1 MADDDL
7 PQSFK
12 GRQVPESV
20 RARIRAAQ
28 LLQQVGAQQERPY
41 TSGGVTALKAL
52 SGLMGGLQERNATQ
66 SEDAAQAAH
75 RQALAQLLMQ
85 SASPGAVGA
94 ATPAPT
100 FGAGAA
106 SAAGTSPGMGIPTS
120 AAASAAPMSSDAR
133 DLAIRTIYGEAG
145 GEPDTGKAGVAAVL
159 KNRLAGGQY
168 GGDMQSVILAPKQFS
183 LWNKG
188 DPAGDN
194 ARKLSADSPSYQK
207 IGQIYDGVMS
217 GQIPDPTGGATH
229 YYNPNVASPGWGPKL
244 AQQNDVRIGNHR
256 FVGTGPAGP
265 NGANTMAGDP
275 GIVATPQIAAGQ
287 LAAVTGS
294 DAVPKTGVGNPDPG
308 LMVTPA
314 AAATLAGGQGADA
327 LGAPSPFGAP
337 PSPMAAPTGADPKAL
352 AAALRASVPGAMPPG
367 SDTVQPPVV
376 PDPQGALTSP
386 SPFGAAPSPMAAPNP
401 SPNTQALA
409 AALRQSVQ
417 QPPAPTMPTP
427 APQDP
432 TGGVSPNGLQM
443 AALGGGDPSA
453 LAGMAQAAPPVA
465 AASLSSDALPG
476 MDNFMTGGGDQSGSI
491 TASPNQDAGFTGG
504 YTDPMQAAM
513 NSQLFGSAPLGGPA
527 PADPSAPSPAMFAQA
542 LKQGAGTPAPAPT
555 SPPAQPPVVLPPA
568 PPVATPPAQVAALP
582 GADDPLGGLMGAPD
596 GAKPS
601 LADITTAA
609 MAKAGYDTS
618 PLTGAMPPQ
627 GSVAGLGPAASARV
641 AGAAGA
647 SPAPMMADPNV
658 PGPDLSGLGAPTT
671 PPPPGAA
678 LPIMARAASNPPAV
692 LAQALRASSPAGPSM
707 RPAGDTTDTTLPD
720 TGPMPPSRP
729 SDVALGLNPNAP
741 APGAANAG
749 PAPVPPG
756 LLAQA
761 LRSSQPQP
769 LGLAG
774 DGGGDPSSPQAFMR
788 QEAQRAAGGASPSAL
803 AQVLRGGSP
812 TTASATAPAP
822 SSSPANPGPLD
833 GLGRLFNFG
842 GGASGGNPLAGLPI
856 IGDLFGGGQGQQAQ
870 QAPSAYG
877 GGQGQQGAPFT
888 PGGQGAQPGQAGA
901 PAGNAQAPSGLSGM
915 SQQQAL
921 ALLSDPRTSP
931 QEAQIIM
938 SKAFPSPMIE
948 KTSDG
953 KIVSIDPRGGPA
965 RVLYSGQGYRP
976 ATADERK
983 TYGVTDDRPFSF
995 GPDGKPE
1002 FGAVDPNAKET
1013 NEQRDYRQVV
1023 KQAQDA
1029 GQTPPNFS
1037 DYQMSLRR
1045 SGAATVTVDQKAET
1059 ALAQARGAGLGKRLN
1074 EVADDSSKVAAE
1086 GIQVARIRDLLGSV
1100 DTGPGTAYAEK
1111 FRQTTGIPLD
1121 PKTDK
1126 VQALQAAVQNLAPAL
1141 RVPGSGSQSDTELR
1155 NFQAS
1160 IPGLMNTPGGN
1171 EQILQ
1176 TLEGAIAYRQQRS
1189 AIAQAWQRGDIDPKT
1204 ADAQIAALPSP
1215 FAKPAA
1221 SPSGSNAPVSAPVGL
1236 QPAPQATP
1244 AAQGGGLGGG
1254 YLPGAARPQAGF
1266 TAPPTASAAPP
1277 QAAPAPS
1284 DALAQAQAAIAR
1296 GAPRAAVIQRLQA
1309 AGINPA
1315 GL

>member
-1 MADDDL
+1 MSDETTFFRG
-7 PQSFK
+7 Q
-12 GRQVPESV
+12 QVPESV
-20 RARIRAAQ
+20 KARLLQAQ
-28 LLQQVGAQQERPY
+28 LAQQLAAQQERPY
-41 TSGGVTALKAL
+41 TSQGVVALKAL
-52 SGLMGGLQERNATQ
+52 SGLMGGIQERQAIEGEQ
-66 SEDAAQAAH
+66 QAQAAH
-75 RQALAQLLMQ
+75 RAALAQVLLS

-94 ATPAPT
+94 AAPT

-106 SAAGTSPGMGIPTS
+106 SAAGASPGLGIPTS
-120 AAASAAPMSSDAR
+120 AAASAPMSSDAR

-188 DPAGDN
+188 DPAGDS
-194 ARKLSADSPSYQK
+194 ARKLSPDSPSYQK

-244 AQQNDVRIGNHR
+244 AAQNDVRIGNHR

-265 NGANTMAGDP
+265 NGANTVASDP
-275 GIVATPQIAAGQ
+275 SIVATPQTAAGQ
-287 LAAVTGS
+287 LAAVPGA
-294 DAVPKTGVGNPDPG
+294 DAVPKDGAGNTDPG
-308 LMVTPA
+308 LMATPA
-314 AAATLAGGQGADA
+314 AAATLAGGQGADT
-327 LGAPSPFGAP
+327 LGAPASPFGAMP
-337 PSPMAAPTGADPKAL
+337 TSMAQAAPAGADPKAL
-352 AAALRASVPGAMPPG
+352 AAALRASVPAAVPPG
-367 SDTVQPPVV
+367 SDTVQPPVI
-376 PDPQGALTSP
+376 PDPQGSLAAP
-386 SPFGAAPSPMAAPNP
+386 SPFGAGPSPMAAPSP
-401 SPNTQALA
+401 SPNSQALA
-409 AALRQSVQ
+409 AALRQQAAQ

-432 TGGVSPNGLQM
+432 TGGLSPNGLQM
-443 AALGGGDPSA
+443 AALGGGDLSG
-453 LAGMAQAAPPVA
+453 LAGMAQAAPPVSA
-465 AASLSSDALPG
+465 VPLSTDNAVG
-476 MDNFMTGGGDQSGSI
+476 MDSFGDDGSVRQSSLG
-491 TASPNQDAGFTGG
+491 APGFTGAP
-504 YTDPMQAAM
+504 DD
-513 NSQLFGSAPLGGPA
+513 GSAAAAINGNLPAPQAYVGGPMGLGTG
-527 PADPSAPSPAMFAQA
+527 PTDPSAPSPAMLAQA
-542 LKQGAGTPAPAPT
+542 LKQGASNPAPAPT
-555 SPPAQPPVVLPPA
+555 SPPAQPPVVMPPA
-568 PPVATPPAQVAALP
+568 PAPAQVAALP
-582 GADDPLGGLMGAPD
+582 SADDPLGGLMGAPD

-601 LADITTAA
+601 LSDITTAA

-627 GSVAGLGPAASARV
+627 GSVAGLGPAASAR
-641 AGAAGA
+641 AAAAAGA
-647 SPAPMMADPNV
+647 LPAPMMADPSV

-671 PPPPGAA
+671 SPPPGAA
-678 LPIMARAASNPPAV
+678 MPIMARAASNPPAV

-720 TGPMPPSRP
+720 TGPMPPP
-729 SDVALGLNPNAP
+729 GAQTIANAAAP

-749 PAPVPPG
+749 PAPVPPS

-761 LRSSQPQP
+761 LRGSQPQP

-774 DGGGDPSSPQAFMR
+774 DGGADPSSARSFLTSQA
-788 QEAQRAAGGASPSAL
+788 QGQGGNASPGLL
-803 AQVLRGGSP
+803 AQVLRGNSP

-842 GGASGGNPLAGLPI
+842 GGSGGGNPLAGLPI

-870 QAPSAYG
+870 QAPASYG
-877 GGQGQQGAPFT
+877 SGQGQQGVPFT
-888 PGGQGAQPGQAGA
+888 PGGQG
-901 PAGNAQAPSGLSGM
+901 QAPSAQGVSAAGGQAPGGLGGM

-1002 FGAVDPNAKET
+1002 FGAIDPNAKET
-1013 NEQRDYRQVV
+1013 NEQRDYKQVV
-1023 KQAQDA
+1023 KQALDA

-1086 GIQVARIRDLLGSV
+1086 GVQVARIRDLLGSV

-1215 FAKPAA
+1215 FAKSAA
-1221 SPSGSNAPVSAPVGL
+1221 SPSGSNAPASAPVGL
-1236 QPAPQATP
+1236 QPAPQAAP
-1244 AAQGGGLGGG
+1244 APQGGGLGGG
-1254 YLPGAARPQAGF
+1254 YLPGAARSQAGF

-1277 QAAPAPS
+1277 QAQAAPQGGAVPQAALTALRGNP
-1284 DALAQAQAAIAR
+1284 ALAAQFDAKYGPGASAR
-1296 GAPRAAVIQRLQA
+1296 ALGR
-1309 AGINPA
+1309 
-1315 GL
+1315 

>member
-145 GEPDTGKAGVAAVL
+145 GEPATGQAGVAAVL

-275 GIVATPQIAAGQ
+275 GIVATPQTAAGQ
-287 LAAVTGS
+287 LAAVPGS
-294 DAVPKTGVGNPDPG
+294 DAVPKAGGGNPDPG
-308 LMVTPA
+308 LVAATP
-314 AAATLAGGQGADA
+314 AAATLAGGQGADT
-327 LGAPSPFGAP
+327 LGASSPFGAP
-337 PSPMAAPTGADPKAL
+337 PSPMVSPSGADPRAL

-367 SDTVQPPVV
+367 SDTVQPPVI
-376 PDPQGALTSP
+376 PDPQGSLSAP
-386 SPFGAAPSPMAAPNP
+386 SPFGAGPSPMAAPTP
-401 SPNTQALA
+401 SPNSQALA
-409 AALRQSVQ
+409 AALRQSAQ
-417 QPPAPTMPTP
+417 QPPAPTMATP
-427 APQDP
+427 APQGP
-432 TGGVSPNGLQM
+432 TGGLSPNGLQM
-443 AALGGGDPSA
+443 AALGGGDLSG
-453 LAGMAQAAPPVA
+453 LAGVAQAAPPVA
-465 AASLSSDALPG
+465 AASLSTDNAVG
-476 MDNFMTGGGDQSGSI
+476 MDSFGDDGSVRQSSLG
-491 TASPNQDAGFTGG
+491 AAGFTGAP
-504 YTDPMQAAM
+504 DD
-513 NSQLFGSAPLGGPA
+513 GSAAAAINGNLPGPQAYVGGPMGLGTG
-527 PADPSAPSPAMFAQA
+527 PTDPSAPSPAMLAQA
-542 LKQGAGTPAPAPT
+542 LKQSAGTPTPAPMSLPAQAPVVT
-555 SPPAQPPVVLPPA
+555 PPAS
-568 PPVATPPAQVAALP
+568 TPAQVAALP
-582 GADDPLGGLMGAPD
+582 SADDPLGGLMGAPD

-601 LADITTAA
+601 LADITTQS
-609 MAKAGYDTS
+609 MAKAGMDTTG
-618 PLTGAMPPQ
+618 LTGALPPQ
-627 GSVAGLGPAASARV
+627 GSVAGLGPAASAR
-641 AGAAGA
+641 AAAAAGA
-647 SPAPMMADPNV
+647 PPAPMMADPNV
-658 PGPDLSGLGAPTT
+658 PAPDLSGLGAPTT

-678 LPIMARAASNPPAV
+678 MPIMARASSNPPAV

-720 TGPMPPSRP
+720 TGPMPPP
-729 SDVALGLNPNAP
+729 GAQTIANAAAP

-749 PAPVPPG
+749 PASVPPG
-756 LLAQA
+756 LLAQV
-761 LRSSQPQP
+761 LRGSQPQP

-788 QEAQRAAGGASPSAL
+788 QEAQRAAGGASPSLL
-803 AQVLRGGSP
+803 AQVLRGNSP

-833 GLGRLFNFG
+833 GLGRLFNVG
-842 GGASGGNPLAGLPI
+842 GGSSGGNPLSGIPI
-856 IGDLFGGGQGQQAQ
+856 IGDLFGGGQGQQAP
-870 QAPSAYG
+870 ASYG
-877 GGQGQQGAPFT
+877 SGQGQQSVPFT
-888 PGGQGAQPGQAGA
+888 PGGQGAQPGQASTS
-901 PAGNAQAPSGLSGM
+901 AGSVQAPSGLGGM

-921 ALLSDPRTSP
+921 ALLSDSRTSP
-931 QEAQIIM
+931 QEAQMIM
-938 SKAFPSPMIE
+938 ARAFPSPMIE
-948 KTSDG
+948 KTADG

-983 TYGVTDDRPFSF
+983 TYGITDDRPFTF

-1002 FGAVDPNAKET
+1002 FGAVDPNSKET
-1013 NEQRDYRQVV
+1013 TEVRDYNMVV
-1023 KQAQDA
+1023 KQAQAA
-1029 GQTPPNFS
+1029 GQTPPSFS
-1037 DYQMSLRR
+1037 DYQTNLRR

-1141 RVPGSGSQSDTELR
+1141 RVPGSGSQSDTELK

-1215 FAKPAA
+1215 FAKSAAPAG
-1221 SPSGSNAPVSAPVGL
+1221 GSNAPASAL
-1236 QPAPQATP
+1236 AAPQAAPQVPP
-1244 AAQGGGLGGG
+1244 AAQGGG

-1277 QAAPAPS
+1277 QATPVATPNAPMQGAKQAPNGNWYVP
-1284 DALAQAQAAIAR
+1284 DPAR
-1296 GAPRAAVIQRLQA
+1296 PGKYLMVAH
-1309 AGINPA
+1309 
-1315 GL
+1315 

>member
-85 SASPGAVGA
+85 NASPGAVGA
-94 ATPAPT
+94 AAPT

-106 SAAGTSPGMGIPTS
+106 SAAGTTPGMGIPGS
-120 AAASAAPMSSDAR
+120 AASAPMSSDAR

-145 GEPDTGKAGVAAVL
+145 GEPATGQAGVAAVL

-194 ARKLSADSPSYQK
+194 ARKLSPDSPSYQK

-265 NGANTMAGDP
+265 NGANTVASDP
-275 GIVATPQIAAGQ
+275 GIVAAPQTAAGQ
-287 LAAVTGS
+287 LAAVAGS
-294 DAVPKTGVGNPDPG
+294 DGVPKAGAGNPDLG
-308 LMVTPA
+308 LMATPT
-314 AAATLAGGQGADA
+314 AAATLAGGQGADT
-327 LGAPSPFGAP
+327 LGASSPFGAP
-337 PSPMAAPTGADPKAL
+337 PSPMVSPAGADPKAL
-352 AAALRASVPGAMPPG
+352 AAALRASVPSATPPG

-376 PDPQGALTSP
+376 SDPQGSLTAP
-386 SPFGAAPSPMAAPNP
+386 SPFGAAPSPMAAPSP

-417 QPPAPTMPTP
+417 KAPTPLVSSS

-432 TGGVSPNGLQM
+432 TGSLSPAGLQM

-453 LAGMAQAAPPVA
+453 LTGMVQAAPPVSA
-465 AASLSSDALPG
+465 APLSSDALPG

-504 YTDPMQAAM
+504 YTDSMQAAM

-527 PADPSAPSPAMFAQA
+527 PADPSAPSPAMLAQA
-542 LKQGAGTPAPAPT
+542 LKQDAGTPAPAPMA
-555 SPPAQPPVVLPPA
+555 PPTQPPVVTPPA
-568 PPVATPPAQVAALP
+568 PPPAQVAALP

-601 LADITTAA
+601 LADITTQS
-609 MAKAGYDTS
+609 MAKAGYDTTG
-618 PLTGAMPPQ
+618 LTGAVPPQ

-641 AGAAGA
+641 AGAA
-647 SPAPMMADPNV
+647 PMMADPNV
-658 PGPDLSGLGAPTT
+658 PAPDLSGFGAPTT

-720 TGPMPPSRP
+720 TGPMPPP
-729 SDVALGLNPNAP
+729 GAQTIANAAAP

-761 LRSSQPQP
+761 LRGSQPQP

-774 DGGGDPSSPQAFMR
+774 DGGADPSSPQAFMR
-788 QEAQRAAGGASPSAL
+788 QEAQRAAGGASPSLL
-803 AQVLRGGSP
+803 AQVLRGNSP
-812 TTASATAPAP
+812 ATASATAPAP

-842 GGASGGNPLAGLPI
+842 GGSSGGNPLAGLPI
-856 IGDLFGGGQGQQAQ
+856 IGDLFGGGQGQQS
-870 QAPSAYG
+870 QASYG
-877 GGQGQQGAPFT
+877 SGQGQQGVPFT
-888 PGGQGAQPGQAGA
+888 PGGQGQAPSAQGA
-901 PAGNAQAPSGLSGM
+901 PAGAGQAPGGLGGM

-1013 NEQRDYRQVV
+1013 NEQRDYKQVV
-1023 KQAQDA
+1023 KQALDA

-1171 EQILQ
+1171 EQIMQ

-1221 SPSGSNAPVSAPVGL
+1221 SPSGSNAPASAPVGL
-1236 QPAPQATP
+1236 QPAPQAAP
-1244 AAQGGGLGGG
+1244 APQGGGLGGG

-1309 AGINPA
+1309 ASINPA